1 MGDTWTVYQYHVPSA
16 RQMPLKNHHLVQSIQ
31 ESLDTK
37 VGVMSYLVYV
47 NMQLIPPLSLE
58 QLLLEVE
65 VVVYSLQFEEVGYHQ
80 LLVEVGVANPP
91 LRVV

>member
-1 MGDTWTVYQYHVPSA
+1 
-16 RQMPLKNHHLVQSIQ
+16 MPLKNHLLVQSIQ

-58 QLLLEVE
+58 QLA
-65 VVVYSLQFEEVGYHQ
+65 VGGGGSG
-80 LLVEVGVANPP
+80 LFTAV
-91 LRVV
+91 